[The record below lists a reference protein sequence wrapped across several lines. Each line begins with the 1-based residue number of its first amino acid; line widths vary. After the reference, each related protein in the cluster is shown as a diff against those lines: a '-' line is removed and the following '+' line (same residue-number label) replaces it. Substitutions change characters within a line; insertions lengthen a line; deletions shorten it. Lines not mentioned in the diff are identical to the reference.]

1 MVMLNEYFSCDVNVF
16 NGRIGFIHLCTED
29 DTMSWFDIAFNM
41 FPLIFVIMI
50 LIFSITVCYEIK
62 TNWGHD
68 L

>member
-1 MVMLNEYFSCDVNVF
+1 
-16 NGRIGFIHLCTED
+16 
-29 DTMSWFDIAFNM
+29 MSWFDIAFNM

-50 LIFSITVCYEIK
+50 LIFSITVCYRIK